1 MAMAHAAW
9 RGLAA
14 LGFGLVLAGPLQAAD
29 GTPAD
34 AVRQHVARVLPATWA
49 VEEVAVDPAESGPA
63 LRVAAR
69 VKLARP
75 TFVIDG
81 RDGPFTFLR
90 PVAEPGVE
98 KVLTGTATTTRGRDG
113 AFAVKLEW
121 TNAEVL
127 DSLGKPAAEL
137 PGQTVVSGTEEAKAL
152 RARLDAES
160 KQRLADEQARRMREE
175 EELAEVNAADHAV
188 QMRADLI
195 NDIRARL
202 LGGERAARIAT
213 YEAVLG
219 GNDTALRQ
227 IAVEAALQS
236 RDPVLAN
243 LALRDWFGRKKV
255 VPVLLYA
262 TKEDPNSETVLRN
275 LGPLTLEVQ
284 SFNPAH
290 GNIAGKMGAPGYSIS
305 MPSAASGY
313 LAQTELTVH
322 SYGCALTVRLTEAQ
336 TLDGLFRC
344 QTLPTLIARI
354 TLD

>member
-1 MAMAHAAW
+1 MAQAAW

-14 LGFGLVLAGPLQAAD
+14 LGVGLFLAGPLGAAD
-29 GTPAD
+29 GSPAD

-63 LRVAAR
+63 LRVSAR
-69 VKLARP
+69 VRLAKP

-81 RDGPFTFLR
+81 RDGPYTFLR
-90 PVAEPGVE
+90 PVAEPGLE
-98 KVLTGTATTTRGRDG
+98 KTLTGTATTTRGRDG
-113 AFAVKLEW
+113 AWAVKLEW
-121 TNAEVL
+121 ANADVL
-127 DSLGKPAAEL
+127 DSLGKPAGEL
-137 PGQTVVSGTEEAKAL
+137 PGRTVVAGGEEAKAL
-152 RARLDAES
+152 RARIDAEAR
-160 KQRLADEQARRMREE
+160 QRIADEQARRQREE
-175 EELAEVNAADHAV
+175 ELLAEANAADHAV

-227 IAVEAALQS
+227 IAIEAALQS
-236 RDPVLAN
+236 RDAVLAN
-243 LALRDWFGRKKV
+243 LALRDWIARKKSIPV
-255 VPVLLYA
+255 VLYA
-262 TKEDPNSETVLRN
+262 TREDPNSDTVLRN

-284 SFNPAH
+284 SFNPSH
-290 GNIAGKMGAPGYSIS
+290 GNIAGKMGAPGYSITTS
-305 MPSAASGY
+305 SAATGY

-344 QTLPTLIARI
+344 QTLPTLVARI